1 MLLGNELR
9 RLTQRCPHR
18 EAVVFEERRWSFRQ
32 LNAEVNRLAHALA
45 ALGVGAGDRVALSLS
60 NRPELFTAYF
70 AAQKLGA
77 VAVLLNY
84 SLTAGELSFIGDNSR
99 PRVWFC
105 DARTAEA
112 VAQAAASVVGVEHW
126 VYCGAGTRFAR
137 ALGYDDLLAAS
148 SDAEPPP
155 PPIDSAAPS
164 LIMYT
169 SGTTGR
175 PKGVVL
181 SHAAQWIN
189 SMLMIAE
196 LGFTASDRPLQIAP
210 LFHVAAFHVVAL
222 PVLFVGGSNIV
233 IQKYEPEQVA
243 SWIESHGA
251 TTVLGAPTHFEL
263 WSATGQSLAKPLREK
278 LRHVIITGAPARLD
292 TIHWITE
299 RVSPRLWDVYGQT
312 EACSLITIVPPD
324 QTHRMSAVNC
334 IGRPLL
340 GMDVALVPEGSTVCE
355 GLATS
360 GRPEQGELI
369 ARGPKLMNHYYRLPD
384 RTKQAIE
391 DGWLRTGDLV
401 KVDEDGYYYYLGRV
415 DDMIITGGENVY
427 PVEIEEFLLTCPGVN
442 DCVVVGLPDDT
453 WGQIIT
459 AYIVPQTGVY
469 DRARVDQ
476 LAKQSLAPHKRP
488 RRWHVI
494 DEIPRN
500 PAGKI
505 LVRKLR
511 ELGGPSREQGEAD
524 ERF

>member
-9 RLTQRCPHR
+9 RVTERFPKR
-18 EAVVFEERRWSFRQ
+18 EAMVFEQRRWSFQQ
-32 LNAEVNRLAHALA
+32 LNAEVNCLAHALA
-45 ALGVGAGDRVALSLS
+45 GLGVRSGDRVALSLS

-84 SLTAGELSFIGDNSR
+84 SLTAAELTYIGGDCA
-99 PRVWFC
+99 PRIWLC

-112 VAQAAASVVGVEHW
+112 VAAALSAVEGVEHC
-126 VYCGAGTRFAR
+126 VHCGGEVR
-137 ALGYDDLLAAS
+137 APRATGYDGLLAAG
-148 SDAEPPP
+148 SDAELPNPV
-155 PPIDSAAPS
+155 IDSSAPS

-189 SMLMIAE
+189 SILMIAE
-196 LGFTASDRPLQIAP
+196 LGFKATDRALQFAP

-222 PVLFVGGSNIV
+222 PVLFAGGSNIA
-233 IQKYEPEQVA
+233 IEKYDPERVA
-243 SWIESHGA
+243 GWIEGNAA

-263 WSATGQSLAKPLREK
+263 WSATGQELAKPPREA
-278 LRHVIITGAPARLD
+278 LRHVMITGAPARLD
-292 TIHWITE
+292 TIHWITQ
-299 RVSPRLWDVYGQT
+299 RVSPMLWDVYGQT

-340 GMDVALVPEGSTVCE
+340 GMDVALVPERSPVRE
-355 GLATS
+355 GLA
-360 GRPEQGELI
+360 GRRPEQGELI
-369 ARGPKLMNHYYRLPD
+369 SRGPKLMNGYHRLPEK
-384 RTKQAIE
+384 TQQTIE

-415 DDMIITGGENVY
+415 DDMILTGGENVY
-427 PVEIEEFLLTCPGVN
+427 PAEIEEFLRTCPGVS
-442 DCVVVGLPDDT
+442 DCVVVGLPDAV
-453 WGQIIT
+453 WGQIVMV
-459 AYIVPQTGVY
+459 YIVPQPGAF
-469 DRARVDQ
+469 DRQKVEQ
-476 LAKQSLAPHKRP
+476 MAKQSLAPHKRP
-488 RRWHVI
+488 RRWV
-494 DEIPRN
+494 EIPEIPHN
-500 PAGKI
+500 PSGKI

-511 ELGGPSREQGEAD
+511 ELGTPDGNGR
-524 ERF
+524 